1 MNTLSASHTK
11 VYLVYVILE
20 YKGTRPVQALQP
32 RWLYALV
39 IRLRITLSLNGPA
52 FPFLS
57 RSFDERE
64 KERNGELYAA
74 CVKLMDALSSEKR
87 RRASRINARRAV
99 ASKDNVAFP
108 FDDA

>member
-11 VYLVYVILE
+11 VYLVYVIL
-20 YKGTRPVQALQP
+20 KGTRPVQALQP

-74 CVKLMDALSSEKR
+74 RVKLVDALSSEKR
-87 RRASRINARRAV
+87 RRASRISTRRAV